1 MQGPGQVRFPHNRLR
16 SRRAKIES
24 SGAAGDADVV
34 MIANS
39 RLTQLADGQVS
50 FTWSDYR
57 ERGKTEV

>member
-1 MQGPGQVRFPHNRLR
+1 
-16 SRRAKIES
+16 
-24 SGAAGDADVV
+24 